1 MNSERNIFIT
11 GASGFIGM
19 NLVDSLA
26 LRGNNVYALTRNPI
40 GYANK
45 SVENVIGDI
54 MEPESLISF
63 IKECDVIYHCA
74 AHVSFQKRD
83 FQRSYQINVEGTRN
97 ILEAAYHTRV
107 KKIVHLSACAVLGFA
122 DDKNRIID
130 ETADPEIKDDNV
142 YAYTKKLAEGEVQ
155 KYAKKGLDV
164 SIANIATVY
173 GQGDTKLNSGTIIK
187 SIYEGRMKFVPPG
200 GTSFVSVDDLVNGL
214 ILLSEEGKAGER
226 YILCT
231 ENMEYKVLTSRIA
244 QTLGKKSPKYTLPAF
259 SFYPAFLA
267 VKGIELLSSVAKG
280 KVNLM
285 TSQILKETF
294 GYKYFSSKK
303 AKEELGWRP
312 TQSFEEAVN
321 KAVNY
326 YKKEHLI

>member
-1 MNSERNIFIT
+1 
-11 GASGFIGM
+11 
-19 NLVDSLA
+19 
-26 LRGNNVYALTRNPI
+26 
-40 GYANK
+40 
-45 SVENVIGDI
+45 
-54 MEPESLISF
+54 
-63 IKECDVIYHCA
+63 
-74 AHVSFQKRD
+74 
-83 FQRSYQINVEGTRN
+83 
-97 ILEAAYHTRV
+97 
-107 KKIVHLSACAVLGFA
+107 
-122 DDKNRIID
+122 
-130 ETADPEIKDDNV
+130 
-142 YAYTKKLAEGEVQ
+142 
-155 KYAKKGLDV
+155 
-164 SIANIATVY
+164 
-173 GQGDTKLNSGTIIK
+173 
-187 SIYEGRMKFVPPG
+187 
-200 GTSFVSVDDLVNGL
+200 
-214 ILLSEEGKAGER
+214 
-226 YILCT
+226 
-231 ENMEYKVLTSRIA
+231 MEYKVLTSRIA